1 MPAPIQYNQPE
12 RDALTLSIAPG
23 ERPFSII
30 MEEVV
35 TPSNNSAEDDK
46 TCGVQED
53 LNPRIRQ
60 EEAKQSDPF
69 ESQEQTRND
78 PKWSGSCN

>member
-1 MPAPIQYNQPE
+1 
-12 RDALTLSIAPG
+12 
-23 ERPFSII
+23 